1 MATTRR
7 SGKEKCIAEDRD
19 SSSLEKDRKDD
30 SIEEEINGCS
40 EESIEIEPEL
50 WEENTSSDVE
60 IINLPADKVMKM
72 LKGKKK

>member
-1 MATTRR
+1 MASTKR
-7 SGKEKCIAEDRD
+7 SGKHRTADRD
-19 SSSLEKDRKDD
+19 SSSLEKEREDDRTA
-30 SIEEEINGCS
+30 EEINGCS

-60 IINLPADKVMKM
+60 IINLPAHKVMKM